1 MSDQEETTSIGGD
14 VLDGK
19 EHDRTLLTCSAESPM
34 LDIDIK
40 DGYINTCSLSLFLH

>member
-19 EHDRTLLTCSAESPM
+19 ERDKNDATISKDALVLILRTS
-34 LDIDIK
+34 
-40 DGYINTCSLSLFLH
+40 

>member
-19 EHDRTLLTCSAESPM
+19 ERDKNDA
-34 LDIDIK
+34 IK
-40 DGYINTCSLSLFLH
+40 SRDALVNIRVN